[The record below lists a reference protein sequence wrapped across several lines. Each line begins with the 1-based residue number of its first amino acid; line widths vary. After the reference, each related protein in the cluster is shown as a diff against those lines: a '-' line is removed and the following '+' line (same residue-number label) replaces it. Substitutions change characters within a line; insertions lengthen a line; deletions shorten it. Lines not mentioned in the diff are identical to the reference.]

1 MYKNKYK
8 DYKAVDFLKDED
20 FLRWNFFKQEE
31 DEAHWIRVANEYPEL
46 RPVLDEAVKLFHSQV
61 RLNDYSLESERIESS
76 YISFKR
82 KVERRK
88 RWRATAYGI
97 AVAASILLCFTLVQ
111 IFDCPVTPDNSLM
124 SFINGNPTPKD
135 SSSND
140 IQLYVSSGKL
150 INIDEKEAEISYDS
164 DSVRMTGKSLAVVSA
179 SEYSRLVVPK
189 GKRSKLLLA
198 DGTIVHINSATTL
211 VYPNSFNDDT
221 REIYVNGEIFLDV
234 AHNEKQPFIVRTREL
249 AIKVLGTRFNVQAYE
264 DEKDAQVVLEKGSVQ
279 VTSNTTAEEIHL
291 EPSYM
296 YDYNG
301 EGGSSVTKVDVD
313 KYTSWVDGLIYVTDE
328 RLDALIVKL
337 SRYYG
342 KEIQFDENIVN
353 LKCSG
358 KVDLKDNLGDVLEG
372 LTFSFP
378 IKVECENEVYKVSAK

>member
-31 DEAHWIRVANEYPEL
+31 DEVHWIRVANEYPEL

-111 IFDCPVTPDNSLM
+111 IFDRPVTPDNSLM

-249 AIKVLGTRFNVQAYE
+249 AIRVLGTRFNVQAYE

-313 KYTSWVDGLIYVTDE
+313 KYISWVDGLIYVTDE